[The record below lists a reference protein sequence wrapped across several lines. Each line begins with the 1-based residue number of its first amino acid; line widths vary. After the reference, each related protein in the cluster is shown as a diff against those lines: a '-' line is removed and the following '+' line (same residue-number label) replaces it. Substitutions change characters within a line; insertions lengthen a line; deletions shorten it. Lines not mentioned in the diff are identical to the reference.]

1 MVPRSFASVYSS
13 SADFETARPD
23 PESKGVMRRT
33 HALLTLVVGIGLALP
48 AAAEG
53 RKTVF
58 LNQMGGLE
66 AYIEKA
72 AAAEEL
78 PIEFIEE
85 AEHPD
90 LKVILG
96 KKFTSFHAEVL
107 YRKNT
112 GRTEDTTLEVMDS
125 KTKKTMLKYDFK
137 WTTDDAGRKAVAAQF
152 VRQLKSKLN

>member
-1 MVPRSFASVYSS
+1 M
-13 SADFETARPD
+13 
-23 PESKGVMRRT
+23 
-33 HALLTLVVGIGLALP
+33 P

-58 LNQMGGLE
+58 LDRMGGLE

-72 AAAEEL
+72 AALQEL

-90 LKVILG
+90 LKVLLG
-96 KKFTSFHAEVL
+96 RKFISVQAEVL

-112 GRTEDTTLEVMDS
+112 GRTEDTTLEVIDA
-125 KTKKTMLKYDFK
+125 KTKKPILKYDFK
-137 WTTDDAGRKAVAAQF
+137 WAADGAARKGVAAEF
-152 VRQLKSKLN
+152 VRQLKDKLK